1 MDSLAWSL
9 FDTLVLLLLFIII
22 GQVIMFFRIRAVEKQ
37 RTEDIL
43 HAVGQLEEQTEKR
56 FAEIKQQIANLQ
68 LTIRNHNWTSGI
80 VCMILGAVLGA
91 LISISLNR
99 LIPSY
104 SGSASVQVD
113 ESKDKPAKVGVT
125 LDPDDA
131 GPEKPDP
138 SRFGI
143 QSGAGH
149 VNDNEDKPAKTD
161 VEPGASHVNNSVT
174 TLLKAEFKIVK
185 RELGIESYDDPFV
198 RITVKNVGDAAGH
211 NVFCK
216 VRAKKNGIVIDE
228 ATAYCAGGRHID
240 PGGIAHG
247 RAIFFKLDSHDEYDT
262 LEYGDL
268 EWLDRW

>member
-1 MDSLAWSL
+1 MDSLAWSQ
-9 FDTLVLLLLFIII
+9 FDTLVLLLIVIIV
-22 GQVIMFFRIRAVEKQ
+22 GQVIMFLLSRTAEKQ
-37 RTEDIL
+37 TTEKIL
-43 HAVGQLEEQTEKR
+43 HAIEQLGEQTEKR
-56 FAEIKQQIANLQ
+56 FAEIKQQIASLQ
-68 LTIRNHNWTSGI
+68 LTIRRNGWISKT
-80 VCMILGAVLGA
+80 VFMILGAVLGA

-99 LIPSY
+99 LIPY

-125 LDPDDA
+125 LDPDDVE
-131 GPEKPDP
+131 PEKHDP

-149 VNDNEDKPAKTD
+149 VNDNEDKPSKTD
-161 VEPGASHVNNSVT
+161 VESGAGHVNNSVT

-247 RAIFFKLDSHDEYDT
+247 HAIFFELDSHNEYDT

-268 EWLDRW
+268 EWLNRW